1 MPNPRPVPNLA
12 APGYQSG
19 FCNEFSSEAVAGALP
34 AGVNSPQKVPFGL
47 YAEQLSGTAFT
58 VPRRESRRS
67 WLYRIRPS
75 ALHGEY
81 SRADNGTLGGPYS
94 APTPNRLR
102 WDPLPLPSNPTD
114 FVAGLLTIEQYP
126 RERA

>member
-1 MPNPRPVPNLA
+1 MMPNPPPVPNPA
-12 APGYQSG
+12 APGYQTG

-34 AGVNSPQKVPFGL
+34 IGSNSPQRAPFGL

-81 SRADNGTLGGPYS
+81 SRADNGTLGGPYC
-94 APTPNRLR
+94 AATPNRQI
-102 WDPLPLPSNPTD
+102 
-114 FVAGLLTIEQYP
+114 G
-126 RERA
+126 RAHV